1 MNRDIFVLSDDDL
14 AFVNGGSGYGNPKPN
29 PQAGLPSSVLRQ
41 GAKWFAKGAG
51 WEVGRHTAKAVW
63 HTASGALKSHEPT
76 VIYHTVNGPYMPS
89 HPQMSRREATKCL
102 R

>member
-51 WEVGRHTAKAVW
+51 WEVGRHTTKAVW
-63 HTASGALKSHEPT
+63 HTASGPKFIRGMAVGSVAALFEGRM
-76 VIYHTVNGPYMPS
+76 NG
-89 HPQMSRREATKCL
+89 
-102 R
+102 